1 MAGKI
6 HDPFMRHTVL
16 MKGWKHAWNAL
27 FGGIKV
33 EVAVD
38 GSQGAQRAVM
48 TLNPHALA
56 ADSVRMAE
64 ERMRSRMVHVAGD
77 LTPEQIRGYR
87 LMDNRSNEETS
98 WDSAVLSMELGELK
112 GLGFDMAMTGFS
124 IGELNSL
131 VPTAA
136 GLTEDDAVPAPP
148 DTPVTVLGDCW
159 LLGPNHRVLCGDSTS
174 VDAVARLCAPGL
186 ANLVFTDPPY
196 NVDYEGY
203 TRDIP
208 RKSSK
213 SRAMRCLRPNFRR
226 SSWPCSRP
234 TGPQSSQPPDCT
246 FATRRRPSGNFRRLS
261 KRPGSRCAR
270 RSSGPARDFRKSC
283 SRFGSSINLCPS
295 FFMRLFLF
303 FRRNSSVLVA
313 PDHIRYGI

>member
-64 ERMRSRMVHVAGD
+64 ERMRSRMVHVAGN

-136 GLTEDDAVPAPP
+136 GTDRGRCGARAAGHP
-148 DTPVTVLGDCW
+148 GYGFGR
-159 LLGPNHRVLCGDSTS
+159 LLAARAQSPGAMCGDSTS

-196 NVDYEGY
+196 NVDYDGY

-213 SRAMRCLRPNFRR
+213 SRAMRC
-226 SSWPCSRP
+226 P
-234 TGPQSSQPPDCT
+234 TCC
-246 FATRRRPSGNFRRLS
+246 R
-261 KRPGSRCAR
+261 
-270 RSSGPARDFRKSC
+270 
-283 SRFGSSINLCPS
+283 
-295 FFMRLFLF
+295 
-303 FRRNSSVLVA
+303 
-313 PDHIRYGI
+313 